1 MTGTTGAEGKN
12 GMEYRT
18 LGGTG
23 TIVSSLC
30 LGTMTFG
37 SESSEETSHAQL
49 DRFLEQGGNF
59 VDTAN
64 VYSRGVSEEIVG
76 RWLAGRSGA
85 RDQVVIA
92 TKGRFPMG
100 AGPNDAGLS
109 RPSLTRALDAS
120 LRRLQVETVDLYQA
134 HAWDALTPLEETLRF
149 FDDAVKAG
157 KIRYA
162 GVSNFVGWQ
171 LQKAAMLTG
180 FLGLTPIVTLQ
191 PQYNLLVREIE
202 FELTDVCRNEN
213 IGILPWSPLAG
224 GWLTGKYRRD
234 EAPTGASRL
243 GENPERGMEAYA
255 PRNAQQRTWQV
266 VDAVRKIAESRGVSM
281 AQVAL
286 AWTADRPA
294 VTSVIL
300 GARTIEQLDDNLA
313 AAELHLSVEETA
325 LLDDASEPIIGDYPY
340 GPQGRQQRASGREL

>member
-1 MTGTTGAEGKN
+1 
-12 GMEYRT
+12 MEYRT

-37 SESSEETSHAQL
+37 NESSEEVSHAQL

-64 VYSRGVSEEIVG
+64 VYSRGVSEEIIG
-76 RWLAGRSGA
+76 RWLTKRPGV

-92 TKGRFPMG
+92 TKGRFSMG
-100 AGPNDAGLS
+100 EGPNDVGLS
-109 RPSLTRALDAS
+109 RVGLTRALEAS
-120 LRRLQVETVDLYQA
+120 LRRLQVDSVDLYQA

-149 FDDAVKAG
+149 FDDAVRAG

-162 GVSNFVGWQ
+162 GVSNFLGWQ
-171 LQKAAMLTG
+171 LQKAAMLTD
-180 FLGLTPIVTLQ
+180 FLGLAPIATLQ

-202 FELTDVCRNEN
+202 FELTDVCENEN

-234 EAPTGASRL
+234 EVPTGPSRL
-243 GENPERGMEAYA
+243 GDDPERGMEAYG
-255 PRNAQQRTWQV
+255 PRNSQERTWQV
-266 VDAVRKIAESRGVSM
+266 IDAVRKIAEARGVSM

-300 GARTIEQLDDNLA
+300 GARTVEQLDDNLA
-313 AAELHLSVEETA
+313 AAGLHLSEEETQ
-325 LLDDASEPIIGDYPY
+325 LLDEASEPIVGDYPY
-340 GPQGRQQRASGREL
+340 GVPGRSQRARGREL

>member
-1 MTGTTGAEGKN
+1 
-12 GMEYRT
+12 MEYRT

-23 TIVSSLC
+23 TIVSSQC

-37 SESSEETSHAQL
+37 NESTEEVSHAQL
-49 DRFLEQGGNF
+49 DRFVEQGGNF
-59 VDTAN
+59 IDTAN
-64 VYSRGVSEEIVG
+64 VYSRGISEEIVG
-76 RWLAGRSGA
+76 RWLTKSGR
-85 RDQVVIA
+85 RDEVVIA
-92 TKGRFPMG
+92 TKGRFAMG
-100 AGPNDAGLS
+100 DGPNDVGLS
-109 RPSLTRALDAS
+109 RPNLTRALDAS
-120 LRRLQVETVDLYQA
+120 LKRLQVDTIDLYQA

-162 GVSNFVGWQ
+162 GVSNFLGWQ
-171 LQKAAMLTG
+171 LQKAAMLTDI
-180 FLGLTPIVTLQ
+180 LGLTPIVTLQ

-202 FELTDVCRNEN
+202 FELTDVCENEN

-234 EAPTGASRL
+234 EVPSGASRL
-243 GENPERGMEAYA
+243 GDDPERGMEAYA
-255 PRNAQQRTWQV
+255 PRNAQERTWQV
-266 VDAVRKIAESRGVSM
+266 IDAVGKIAESRGVSM

-313 AAELHLSVEETA
+313 AAELHLSDEETE
-325 LLDDASEPIIGDYPY
+325 LLDTASEPITGDYPY